1 MITPRPEYSSCS
13 NSAALA
19 PSPEKPSCR
28 SHRIW
33 KPWRE
38 VKSESG
44 QDEGGFYAV
53 PAMPLSYLQVVTLL
67 HVEMQPVL
75 QLFQVLGFLQDA
87 LPLAK
92 SLQAACFPA
101 AQNQSG
107 TYKTPPLSSFC
118 LRSHFG
124 GGQGRWPQ
132 EPHPAL
138 AGTQILALQPLA
150 PHPTTTTMPRTHH
163 GCICE
168 SYRCS
173 GGGDGL

>member
-53 PAMPLSYLQVVTLL
+53 PAVPLSYLQVVTLL

-92 SLQAACFPA
+92 SL
-101 AQNQSG
+101 
-107 TYKTPPLSSFC
+107 
-118 LRSHFG
+118 
-124 GGQGRWPQ
+124 
-132 EPHPAL
+132 
-138 AGTQILALQPLA
+138 
-150 PHPTTTTMPRTHH
+150 
-163 GCICE
+163 
-168 SYRCS
+168 
-173 GGGDGL
+173 